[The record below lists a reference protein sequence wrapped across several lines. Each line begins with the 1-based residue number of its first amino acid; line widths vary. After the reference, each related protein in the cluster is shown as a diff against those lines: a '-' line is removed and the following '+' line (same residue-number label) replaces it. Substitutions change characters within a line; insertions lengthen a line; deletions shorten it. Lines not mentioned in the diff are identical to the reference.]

1 MWPRSP
7 QLSLPCLA
15 PEQLLGFLGTLTRTS
30 IQTFFFG
37 LSTLST
43 LTSFWLNP
51 GGLSL
56 KLRAHA
62 RHVTDTL
69 TSILPQPMEGKA
81 FFPKAQLSQKPQF
94 EKGCVAASAGMEA
107 LALLHGGC
115 RSELRN
121 AGLQGRHFLEGAI
134 SSALITALSLLQC
147 GRGICSSGRRRGHL

>member
-43 LTSFWLNP
+43 LTSFWLNW
-51 GGLSL
+51 GLSL

-81 FFPKAQLSQKPQF
+81 FSPKAQLSQKPQF
-94 EKGCVAASAGMEA
+94 EKGCAVASAVMEV
-107 LALLHGGC
+107 LALFHGSANPNC
-115 RSELRN
+115 RLTR
-121 AGLQGRHFLEGAI
+121 
-134 SSALITALSLLQC
+134 
-147 GRGICSSGRRRGHL
+147 